1 MAVKFL
7 TSAQVGT
14 LYNKGEIAAFD
25 DETEAK
31 LIEAK
36 VAEAVKAKVAEAVK
50 AKGGDK
56 APAAPAA

>member
-14 LYNKGEIAAFD
+14 LYNEGEIAAFD

-36 VAEAVKAKVAEAVK
+36 VAEAVKAK
-50 AKGGDK
+50 GGDK